1 MEQNGNNEA
10 TEKVV
15 PLDLMVYTAKTIV
28 DNALSAIKKDIGLPD
43 YLIDGVLS
51 LALLEVRRREISEL
65 SKKLLNEERGD

>member
-1 MEQNGNNEA
+1 MEQNENTEA
-10 TEKVV
+10 AEKVV

-51 LALLEVRRREISEL
+51 LALLEVRQREISEL

>member
-51 LALLEVRRREISEL
+51 LALLEVRQREISEL